1 VVKETI
7 NSELADKSV
16 YTTTFV
22 LREFLRTII
31 ADVAYVHS
39 MLKDLPVR
47 DGRVALGA
55 LSRLLAQG
63 KNNYSPRAARR
74 EQYVIGAIVDYFS
87 ETIVPLEKLRCLLE
101 MTVRE
106 WINDFFEVP
115 VAGPG
120 YPSIPAECLA
130 VLDETPDEMTV
141 WINSR
146 YPMPTNPPIPKKAA
160 DFLLSHRGEITK
172 IEEALEIQSNKSRDV
187 RMLAT
192 LSLLKN
198 KAGEF
203 DFTAKLNRRNIWAL
217 GDLFITLE
225 TPRSAMIYTTDK
237 HYELLCSMTGR
248 SQYSGYLPR
257 KSIGTGSGSRT

>member
-1 VVKETI
+1 MGMMTQKTSAGQVLLETTIQIHRIVDDPVVKETI

-120 YPSIPAECLA
+120 
-130 VLDETPDEMTV
+130 
-141 WINSR
+141 
-146 YPMPTNPPIPKKAA
+146 
-160 DFLLSHRGEITK
+160 
-172 IEEALEIQSNKSRDV
+172 
-187 RMLAT
+187 
-192 LSLLKN
+192 
-198 KAGEF
+198 
-203 DFTAKLNRRNIWAL
+203 
-217 GDLFITLE
+217 
-225 TPRSAMIYTTDK
+225 
-237 HYELLCSMTGR
+237 
-248 SQYSGYLPR
+248 
-257 KSIGTGSGSRT
+257 